1 MALEEIRFDSL
12 NGRDHIH
19 AWIWSPTVAPRAI
32 VQIVHGLGEHCR
44 RYRHLIVTLLEAGY
58 VVAADDHA
66 GHGATAMESGVWADA
81 GERGLDALVEDEH
94 TLYQAV
100 TQRYPDLPYFVFG
113 HSLGSMIARDYAAR
127 HVDGITGLLLCGV
140 AAQMRGIEQVL
151 DRRALADAVAA
162 NPTGVADAFLPD
174 VFAGFV
180 DRYDEVRGP
189 TDWVALDPDVVADHG
204 RDPLNNFGA
213 PLSLRFLK
221 DFVDLYDLANG
232 KQWADQMPADL
243 PVLLLAGDQ
252 DPVANYGEG
261 AYHVANLLW
270 DAGLV
275 DVRTRVFSG
284 VRHEVHNEPATRAEV
299 EDEIVVFV
307 EKHLS

>member
-1 MALEEIRFDSL
+1 M
-12 NGRDHIH
+12 
-19 AWIWSPTVAPRAI
+19 
-32 VQIVHGLGEHCR
+32 
-44 RYRHLIVTLLEAGY
+44 
-58 VVAADDHA
+58 
-66 GHGATAMESGVWADA
+66 
-81 GERGLDALVEDEH
+81 
-94 TLYQAV
+94 
-100 TQRYPDLPYFVFG
+100 
-113 HSLGSMIARDYAAR
+113 
-127 HVDGITGLLLCGV
+127 
-140 AAQMRGIEQVL
+140 L

-275 DVRTRVFSG
+275 DVRARVFSG